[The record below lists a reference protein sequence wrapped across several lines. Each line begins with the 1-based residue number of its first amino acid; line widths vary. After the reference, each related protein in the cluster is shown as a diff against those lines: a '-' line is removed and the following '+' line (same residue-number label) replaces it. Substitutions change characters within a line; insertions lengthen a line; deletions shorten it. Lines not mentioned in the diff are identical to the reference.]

1 MNISEIVKAALD
13 AVENTKYSTE
23 DLQIIKDCIESGM
36 TPLQKKIL
44 NESMAKITE
53 DFNEFKVMP

>member
-1 MNISEIVKAALD
+1 MNVSEIVKEALD
-13 AVENTKYSTE
+13 AVEKTSYSTE

-36 TPLQKKIL
+36 TPLQKNIL